1 MDIPWREARLKPE
14 YASLYPFLEAGVW
27 QLASTVSFKV
37 AAWLAQYPE
46 RKLPDGERIL
56 SDEHFELRGSGAGLA
71 GERRR
76 RGEG

>member
-14 YASLYPFLEAGVW
+14 YGSLYPFLDAGVW

-37 AAWLAQYPE
+37 AAWLALYPD
-46 RKLPDGERIL
+46 RKLADGDRIL
-56 SDEHFELRGSGAGLA
+56 HDEHFEFRGSGAGLA

-76 RGEG
+76 CGES